1 MALAVGHLLIAAAA
15 MAMVVVMLYAGTR
28 PNAELEG
35 ILVLIGLVLAIP
47 TAVFTVGRCAVCS

>member
-1 MALAVGHLLIAAAA
+1 VALAVGHLLIAAAA

-35 ILVLIGLVLAIP
+35 ILVLWPIHSTGVATVLVGPRA
-47 TAVFTVGRCAVCS
+47 